1 MHHSDFKKELSQVNQ
16 VWRENVA
23 FRQTGILLSTP
34 VDLVD
39 SGFIPCNETGS
50 SEIIAKAGPSK
61 SKVSKEMME
70 NGWYNNIQLRNMR

>member
-23 FRQTGILLSTP
+23 FRQTVILFSTP

-39 SGFIPCNETGS
+39 SGFIHCNETGS
-50 SEIIAKAGPSK
+50 SEIIAKA
-61 SKVSKEMME
+61 
-70 NGWYNNIQLRNMR
+70 